1 VEASRLTSPAPVEHA
16 VVVEQ
21 TSPAHGVRQLVADYV
36 TLTKPR
42 VQLLLLLTTVATME
56 VAGSPSIGLILLTL
70 LGGAL
75 AAGGAG
81 AVNHWYDRDIDLRM
95 ARTATRPVPAG
106 RISPRAALTF
116 GISLAALSFV
126 QLSLTVN
133 VLAASLALCGFL
145 GYVFVYTLWL
155 KRSTPQN
162 IVIGGAAGAVPP
174 LVGWAAVTGS
184 LDPVALYLFAIVFY
198 WTPPHFWALSLLMKD
213 EYAKVEVPMLPV
225 VRGEDETR
233 RQITLYSVLL
243 VAISILPFAG
253 RLFDGLYAIA
263 AGILGAIFLTFAVRL
278 QRNPAPPA
286 SRRGALRLYLYS
298 LLYLALLFAAMVA
311 DVKL

>member
-1 VEASRLTSPAPVEHA
+1 VEASRLTSPAPVERA
-16 VVVEQ
+16 VVARGW
-21 TSPAHGVRQLVADYV
+21 TAHGVRQLVADYV

-56 VAGSPSIGLILLTL
+56 VAGSPSLGLILLTL

-75 AAGGAG
+75 SAGGAG
-81 AVNHWYDRDIDLRM
+81 AVNHWYDRDIDVRM
-95 ARTATRPVPAG
+95 ARTATRPIPAG

-116 GISLAALSFV
+116 GIALAVLSFV

-133 VLAASLALCGFL
+133 VLAAALALSGFL

-174 LVGWAAVTGS
+174 LVGWAATRGS
-184 LDPVALYLFAIVFY
+184 LDPAALYLFAIVFY

-213 EYAKVEVPMLPV
+213 EYAKVEIPMLPV

-243 VAISILPFAG
+243 VAITLLPFAG
-253 RLFDGLYAIA
+253 RLFDGIYALA
-263 AGILGAIFLTFAVRL
+263 AGLLGAVFLAFAVRL
-278 QRNPAPPA
+278 QRRPG
-286 SRRGALRLYLYS
+286 RRAALRLYLFS

>member
-1 VEASRLTSPAPVEHA
+1 VEASRLNPPVKPPALA
-16 VVVEQ
+16 
-21 TSPAHGVRQLVADYV
+21 AHGVRQLVADYV

-42 VQLLLLLTTVATME
+42 VQLLLLLTTVATML

-75 AAGGAG
+75 SAGGAG
-81 AVNHWYDRDIDLRM
+81 AVNHWYDRDVDALM
-95 ARTATRPVPAG
+95 ARTATRPVPSG
-106 RISPRAALTF
+106 RVAPQAALAF
-116 GISLAALSFV
+116 GIVLAALSFAE
-126 QLSLTVN
+126 LSLCVN
-133 VLAASLALCGFL
+133 VLAACLALSGFL

-155 KRSTPQN
+155 KRTTPQN

-184 LDPVALYLFAIVFY
+184 LDPAALYLFAIVFY

-213 EYAKVEVPMLPV
+213 EYAKVGIPMLPV

-233 RQITLYSVLL
+233 RQITLYSALL
-243 VAISILPFAG
+243 VAVTLLPFAG
-253 RLFDGLYAIA
+253 QLFGGIYAAA
-263 AGILGAIFLTFAVRL
+263 AGLLGVAFMTLAIRL
-278 QRNPAPPA
+278 QRRPD
-286 SRRGALRLYLYS
+286 RRAALRLYLFS
-298 LLYLALLFAAMVA
+298 LLYLALLFVAMVV

>member
-1 VEASRLTSPAPVEHA
+1 MEASRLTPPTA
-16 VVVEQ
+16 VVAR
-21 TSPAHGVRQLVADYV
+21 TSVRQLVADYV

-56 VAGSPSIGLILLTL
+56 VAGSPSLGLILLTL

-75 AAGGAG
+75 SAGGAG
-81 AVNHWYDRDIDLRM
+81 AVNHWYDRDIDVRM
-95 ARTATRPVPAG
+95 ARTATRPIPAG

-116 GISLAALSFV
+116 GIALAALSFAE
-126 QLSLTVN
+126 LSLTVN
-133 VLAASLALCGFL
+133 VLAAVLALSGFL

-184 LDPVALYLFAIVFY
+184 LDPAALYLFAIVFY

-213 EYAKVEVPMLPV
+213 EYAKVEIPMLPV

-243 VAISILPFAG
+243 VAITLLPFAG
-253 RLFDGLYAIA
+253 RLFDGIYAIA
-263 AGILGAIFLTFAVRL
+263 AGTLGAAFLWLAVRL
-278 QRNPAPPA
+278 QRNPD
-286 SRRGALRLYLYS
+286 RRAALRLYLYS
-298 LLYLALLFAAMVA
+298 LLYLALLFAAMVV

>member
-1 VEASRLTSPAPVEHA
+1 VEASRLPSPASVERTA
-16 VVVEQ
+16 VAERP
-21 TSPAHGVRQLVADYV
+21 TLAHGVRQVVADYV

-56 VAGSPSIGLILLTL
+56 VAGSPSLGLILLTL

-75 AAGGAG
+75 SAGGAG
-81 AVNHWYDRDIDLRM
+81 AVNHWYDRDIDVRM
-95 ARTATRPVPAG
+95 ARTATRPIPAG
-106 RISPRAALTF
+106 RIAPRAALTF
-116 GISLAALSFV
+116 GIALAVLSFAE
-126 QLSLTVN
+126 LSLGVN
-133 VLAASLALCGFL
+133 VLAAALALSGFL

-174 LVGWAAVTGS
+174 LVGWAAVTGA
-184 LDPVALYLFAIVFY
+184 LDPAALYLFAIVFY

-213 EYAKVEVPMLPV
+213 EYAKVEIPMLPV

-243 VAISILPFAG
+243 VAITFLPFAG
-253 RLFDGLYAIA
+253 RLFDGLYATA
-263 AGILGAIFLTFAVRL
+263 AGMLGAAFLFLAVRL
-278 QRNPAPPA
+278 QRSPD
-286 SRRGALRLYLYS
+286 RRAALRLYLYS

-311 DVKL
+311 DAKL

>member
-1 VEASRLTSPAPVEHA
+1 MEASRLTSPATA
-16 VVVEQ
+16 VVARP
-21 TSPAHGVRQLVADYV
+21 SVRQLIADYV

-56 VAGSPSIGLILLTL
+56 VAGSPSLGLILLTL

-75 AAGGAG
+75 SAGGAG
-81 AVNHWYDRDIDLRM
+81 AVNHWYDRDIDLQM
-95 ARTATRPVPAG
+95 ARTATRPIPSG

-116 GISLAALSFV
+116 GIVLAALSFAE
-126 QLSLTVN
+126 LSLTVN
-133 VLAASLALCGFL
+133 VLAAVLALSGFL

-174 LVGWAAVTGS
+174 LVGWAAVTGG
-184 LDPVALYLFAIVFY
+184 LDGSALYLFAIVFY

-213 EYAKVEVPMLPV
+213 EYAKVSIPMLPV

-243 VAISILPFAG
+243 VAITFLPVAG
-253 RLFDGLYAIA
+253 RLFDGLYAAA
-263 AGILGAIFLTFAVRL
+263 AGLLGGVFLWLAVRL
-278 QRNPAPPA
+278 QRNPD
-286 SRRGALRLYLYS
+286 RRAALRLYLYS

-311 DVKL
+311 DAKL

>member
-1 VEASRLTSPAPVEHA
+1 MEASRLTSPTPVERPTA
-16 VVVEQ
+16 VVER
-21 TSPAHGVRQLVADYV
+21 PARAHGVRQLVADYV

-56 VAGSPSIGLILLTL
+56 VAGSPSFGLILLTL

-75 AAGGAG
+75 SAGGAG
-81 AVNHWYDRDIDLRM
+81 AVNHWYDRDIDVRM
-95 ARTATRPVPAG
+95 ARTATRPVPSG

-116 GISLAALSFV
+116 GIALAVLSFAE
-126 QLSLTVN
+126 LSLCVN
-133 VLAASLALCGFL
+133 VLAACLALSGFL

-184 LDPVALYLFAIVFY
+184 LDPAALYLFAIVFY

-213 EYAKVEVPMLPV
+213 EYAKVDIPMLPV

-243 VAISILPFAG
+243 VAITLLPFAG
-253 RLFDGLYAIA
+253 RLFDGLYAIS
-263 AGILGAIFLTFAVRL
+263 AGVLGAIFLTFAVRL
-278 QRNPAPPA
+278 QRNPD
-286 SRRGALRLYLYS
+286 RRAALRLYLYS